1 MLIICLYPF
10 RAWRLMKRTSRMPR
24 MGITLVAPR
33 LVERG
38 IMAGE
43 YIFTM
48 QDLIKRYGRNEVLSG
63 INLCFY
69 HGAKIGIVGENGSGK
84 STLLKIMAGADQE
97 FDGRAAPLKGT
108 TIGFLP
114 QEPALDNEKTVRENV
129 EQAFADIKKMIE
141 EFNEVSA
148 KMAEPMSDEE
158 MEKAMEK
165 MGRLQ
170 DQIDAS
176 DGWELDRQVEVAMD
190 ALVLPADDQKAGTL
204 SGGEARRVALCKL
217 LLQKPDML
225 LLDEPTNHLD
235 AETVQWLED
244 TLSSYL
250 GNVIVST
257 HDRYFLD
264 NITKWILEL
273 EKGKGRPF
281 EGNYSSWLEQKAE
294 ILRKREKSASTL
306 QKRLQKELQW
316 LRETPGAR
324 RKHNKGRVNE
334 YEKLSARKINMEDN
348 SLEIQIAPGPQLGE
362 QVIEVDSLSK
372 GYQEGEP
379 IIKDL
384 TFSVPR
390 GAVVGLIGPNGAGKT
405 TLFRMIADEEQPD
418 LGTLKLGSTV
428 KLSYVDQDRQDLIAE
443 NSVFEEIT
451 GGTEHIEIAGKT
463 INSRAYVGRF
473 NFKGPDQQKKVGE
486 LSGGERN
493 RVHLAKLLRR
503 GGNVLLLDEPT
514 NDLDV
519 TTLRNLENAIL
530 DFSGCVLVI
539 SHDRFFLDRICTHLL
554 VFEGNSKVRWFEGNF
569 EEYQEKRKL
578 ELGGKEENRRSKY
591 KKLTI
596 H

>member
-1 MLIICLYPF
+1 M
-10 RAWRLMKRTSRMPR
+10 S
-24 MGITLVAPR
+24 
-33 LVERG
+33 
-38 IMAGE
+38 GE

-48 QDLIKRYGRNEVLSG
+48 QGLIKRYGRNEVLNG
-63 INLCFY
+63 INLSFY
-69 HGAKIGIVGENGSGK
+69 HGTKIGIVGENGSGK
-84 STLLKIMAGADQE
+84 STLLKIMAGEDSE
-97 FDGRAAPLKGT
+97 FEGQAAPLKGS

-114 QEPALDNEKTVRENV
+114 QEPVLDGDKTVRENV
-129 EQAFADIKKMIE
+129 EQAFSDIKKLIE

-148 KMAEPMSDEE
+148 KMAEPMSDDE

-170 DQIDAS
+170 DQIDAV

-190 ALVLPADDQKAGTL
+190 ALVLPEDDQKADTL

-244 TLSSYL
+244 TLANFS

-273 EKGKGRPF
+273 ESGKGKPF
-281 EGNYSSWLEQKAE
+281 EGNYSSWLEQKTE
-294 ILRKREKSASTL
+294 ILRRREKTASTL
-306 QKRLQKELQW
+306 QKRLDKELQW

-324 RKHNKGRVNE
+324 RKHNKSRVNE
-334 YEKLSARKINMEDN
+334 YEKLSARKTDLEDN
-348 SLEIQIAPGPQLGE
+348 TLEIQIAPGPQLGE
-362 QVIEVDSLSK
+362 QVIEVESLAK
-372 GYQEGEP
+372 GYGGDP
-379 IIKDL
+379 IFSEL
-384 TFSVPR
+384 TFTVPR

-405 TLFRMIADEEQPD
+405 TLFKMIAGEEQPD
-418 LGTLKLGSTV
+418 SGTLKLGSTV
-428 KLSYVDQDRQDLIAE
+428 KLSYVDQHRHDLGAE
-443 NSVFEEIT
+443 NTVFEEIT
-451 GGTEHIEIAGKT
+451 GGTEHIEVAGKT

-530 DFSGCVLVI
+530 DFNGCALVI

-554 VFEGNSKVRWFEGNF
+554 VFEGDSKVRWFEGNF
-569 EEYQEKRKL
+569 EEYQEKRKK
-578 ELGGKEENRRSKY
+578 ELGGREENRRSKY

-596 H
+596 R

>member
-1 MLIICLYPF
+1 M
-10 RAWRLMKRTSRMPR
+10 S
-24 MGITLVAPR
+24 
-33 LVERG
+33 
-38 IMAGE
+38 GE

-48 QDLIKRYGRNEVLSG
+48 QGLIKRYGRNEILNG
-63 INLCFY
+63 INLSFY

-84 STLLKIMAGADQE
+84 STLLKIMAGEDSE
-97 FDGRAAPLKGT
+97 FEGQAAPLKGS

-114 QEPALDNEKTVRENV
+114 QEPVLDGDKTVRENV
-129 EQAFADIKKMIE
+129 EQAFSDIKKFIE

-148 KMAEPMSDEE
+148 KMAEPMSDDE
-158 MEKAMEK
+158 MEKALEK

-170 DQIDAS
+170 DQIDAV

-190 ALVLPADDQKAGTL
+190 ALVLPEDDQKADTL

-244 TLSSYL
+244 TLANFP

-273 EKGKGRPF
+273 ESGKGKPF

-294 ILRKREKSASTL
+294 ILRRREKTASTL
-306 QKRLQKELQW
+306 QKRLDKELQW
-316 LRETPGAR
+316 LRESPGAR
-324 RKHNKGRVNE
+324 RKHNKSRVNE
-334 YEKLSARKINMEDN
+334 YEKLSARKTDLEDN
-348 SLEIQIAPGPQLGE
+348 ILEIQIAPGPQLGE
-362 QVIEVDSLSK
+362 QVIEVECLSK
-372 GYQEGEP
+372 GYGGDP
-379 IIKDL
+379 IFSDL
-384 TFSVPR
+384 TFTVPR

-405 TLFRMIADEEQPD
+405 TLFKMIAGEEQPD
-418 LGTLKLGSTV
+418 SGTLKLGSTV
-428 KLSYVDQDRQDLIAE
+428 KLSYVDQHRHDLEAD
-443 NSVFEEIT
+443 NTVFEEIT
-451 GGTEHIEIAGKT
+451 GGTEHIEVAGKT

-473 NFKGPDQQKKVGE
+473 NFKGSDQQKKVGE

-519 TTLRNLENAIL
+519 NTLRNLENAIL
-530 DFSGCVLVI
+530 DFNGCALVI

-569 EEYQEKRKL
+569 EEYQEKRKK

-591 KKLTI
+591 KRLTI
-596 H
+596 R

>member
-1 MLIICLYPF
+1 
-10 RAWRLMKRTSRMPR
+10 
-24 MGITLVAPR
+24 
-33 LVERG
+33 
-38 IMAGE
+38 
-43 YIFTM
+43 M
-48 QDLIKRYGRNEVLSG
+48 QGLIKRYGRNEVLNG
-63 INLCFY
+63 INLSFY

-84 STLLKIMAGADQE
+84 STLLKIMAGEDKE
-97 FDGRAAPLKGT
+97 FEGQATPLKGS

-114 QEPALDNEKTVRENV
+114 QEPVLDDDQTVRENV
-129 EQAFADIKKMIE
+129 EQAFGDIKEMIK
-141 EFNEVSA
+141 EFNDISA
-148 KMAEPMSDEE
+148 KMAEPMSDDE
-158 MEKAMEK
+158 MEKAMDK

-170 DQIDAS
+170 DQIDAV

-217 LLQKPDML
+217 LLQKPDMI

-244 TLSSYL
+244 TLSNYP

-273 EKGKGRPF
+273 EIGKGIPF

-294 ILRKREKSASTL
+294 ILRRREKTASTL
-306 QKRLQKELQW
+306 QKRLDKELQW

-324 RKHNKGRVNE
+324 RKNNKGRINE
-334 YEKLSARKINMEDN
+334 YEKLSTRKIDIEDN
-348 SLEIQIAPGPQLGE
+348 TLEIQIAPGPQLGE
-362 QVIEVDSLSK
+362 QVIEAESLAKSY
-372 GYQEGEP
+372 GDDP
-379 IIKDL
+379 IFTDL

-390 GAVVGLIGPNGAGKT
+390 GAVVGLVGPNGTGKT
-405 TLFRMIADEEQPD
+405 TLFKMIVGEEQPD
-418 LGTLKLGSTV
+418 SGTLKLGSTV
-428 KLSYVDQDRQDLIAE
+428 QLSYVDQHRHDLGSE
-443 NSVFEEIT
+443 NTVFQEIT
-451 GGTEHIEIAGKT
+451 GGTEHIEVAEKI

-530 DFSGCVLVI
+530 DFNGCALVI

-569 EEYQEKRKL
+569 EEYQEKRKQ

-596 H
+596 R

>member
-1 MLIICLYPF
+1 M
-10 RAWRLMKRTSRMPR
+10 S
-24 MGITLVAPR
+24 
-33 LVERG
+33 
-38 IMAGE
+38 GE

-48 QDLIKRYGRNEVLSG
+48 QGLIKRYGRNEVLNG
-63 INLCFY
+63 INLSFY
-69 HGAKIGIVGENGSGK
+69 HGTKIGIVGENGSGK
-84 STLLKIMAGADQE
+84 STLLKIMAGEDKE
-97 FDGRAAPLKGT
+97 FEGQATPLKGS

-114 QEPALDNEKTVRENV
+114 QEPVLDDDQTVRENV
-129 EQAFADIKKMIE
+129 EQAFGDIKEMIK
-141 EFNEVSA
+141 EFNDISA
-148 KMAEPMSDEE
+148 KMAEPMSDDE
-158 MEKAMEK
+158 MEKAMDK

-170 DQIDAS
+170 DQIDAV

-217 LLQKPDML
+217 LLQKPDMI

-244 TLSSYL
+244 TLSNYP

-273 EKGKGRPF
+273 EIGKGIPF

-294 ILRKREKSASTL
+294 ILRRREKNASTL
-306 QKRLQKELQW
+306 QKRLDKELQW

-324 RKHNKGRVNE
+324 RKNNKGRINE
-334 YEKLSARKINMEDN
+334 YEKLSTRKIDIEDN
-348 SLEIQIAPGPQLGE
+348 TLEIQIAPGPQLGE
-362 QVIEVDSLSK
+362 QVIEAESLAKSY
-372 GYQEGEP
+372 GGDP
-379 IIKDL
+379 IFTGL

-390 GAVVGLIGPNGAGKT
+390 GAVVGLVGPNGTGKT
-405 TLFRMIADEEQPD
+405 TLFKMIVGEEQPD
-418 LGTLKLGSTV
+418 SGTLKLGSTV
-428 KLSYVDQDRQDLIAE
+428 QLSYVDQHRHDLGSE
-443 NSVFEEIT
+443 NTVFQEIT
-451 GGTEHIEIAGKT
+451 GGTEHIEVAGKT

-530 DFSGCVLVI
+530 DFNGCALVI

-569 EEYQEKRKL
+569 EEYQEKRKQ

-596 H
+596 R

>member
-1 MLIICLYPF
+1 M
-10 RAWRLMKRTSRMPR
+10 S
-24 MGITLVAPR
+24 
-33 LVERG
+33 
-38 IMAGE
+38 GE

-48 QDLIKRYGRNEVLSG
+48 QGLIKRYGRNEVLDG
-63 INLCFY
+63 INLSFY

-84 STLLKIMAGADQE
+84 STLLKIMAGEDKE
-97 FDGRAAPLKGT
+97 FEGQATPLKGS

-114 QEPALDNEKTVRENV
+114 QEPVLDDDQTVRENV
-129 EQAFADIKKMIE
+129 EQAFGDIKKMIK
-141 EFNEVSA
+141 EFNAISA
-148 KMAEPMSDEE
+148 KMAEPMSDDE
-158 MEKAMEK
+158 MEKAMDK

-170 DQIDAS
+170 DQIDAV

-217 LLQKPDML
+217 LLQKPDMI

-244 TLSSYL
+244 TLSSYS

-273 EKGKGRPF
+273 EVGKGIPF

-294 ILRKREKSASTL
+294 ILRRREKTASTL
-306 QKRLQKELQW
+306 QKRLDKELQW

-324 RKHNKGRVNE
+324 RKNNKGRINE
-334 YEKLSARKINMEDN
+334 YEKLSSRKIDIEDN
-348 SLEIQIAPGPQLGE
+348 TLEIQIAPGLQLGE
-362 QVIEVDSLSK
+362 QVIEVESLAK
-372 GYQEGEP
+372 GYGGDP
-379 IIKDL
+379 IFTGL

-390 GAVVGLIGPNGAGKT
+390 GAVVGLVGPNGTGKT
-405 TLFRMIADEEQPD
+405 TLFKMIAGEEQPD
-418 LGTLKLGSTV
+418 SGTLKLGSTV
-428 KLSYVDQDRQDLIAE
+428 QLSYVDQHRHDLDAE
-443 NSVFEEIT
+443 NTVFQEVT
-451 GGTEHIEIAGKT
+451 GGTEHIEVAGKT

-530 DFSGCVLVI
+530 DFNGCVLVI

-569 EEYQEKRKL
+569 EEYQEKRKQ

-596 H
+596 R

>member
-1 MLIICLYPF
+1 M
-10 RAWRLMKRTSRMPR
+10 S
-24 MGITLVAPR
+24 
-33 LVERG
+33 
-38 IMAGE
+38 GE
-43 YIFTM
+43 YIFTI
-48 QDLIKRYGRNEVLSG
+48 QGLIKRYDRNEVLNG
-63 INLCFY
+63 INLSFY

-84 STLLKIMAGADQE
+84 STLLKIMAGEDKE
-97 FDGRAAPLKGT
+97 FEGQATPLKGS

-114 QEPALDNEKTVRENV
+114 QEPVLDDDQTVRENV
-129 EQAFADIKKMIE
+129 EQAFGDIKKMIK
-141 EFNEVSA
+141 EFNAISA

-158 MEKAMEK
+158 MEKAMDK

-170 DQIDAS
+170 DQIDAV

-217 LLQKPDML
+217 LLQKPDMI

-244 TLSSYL
+244 TLSNYP

-273 EKGKGRPF
+273 EIGKGIPF

-294 ILRKREKSASTL
+294 LLRRREKTASTL
-306 QKRLQKELQW
+306 QKRLDKELQW

-324 RKHNKGRVNE
+324 RKNNKGRINE
-334 YEKLSARKINMEDN
+334 YEKLSTRKIDIEDN
-348 SLEIQIAPGPQLGE
+348 TLEIQIAPGPQLGE
-362 QVIEVDSLSK
+362 QVIEAESLAK
-372 GYQEGEP
+372 GYGGDP
-379 IIKDL
+379 IFTGL

-390 GAVVGLIGPNGAGKT
+390 GAVVGLVGPNGTGKT
-405 TLFRMIADEEQPD
+405 TLFKMIAGEEQPD
-418 LGTLKLGSTV
+418 SGTLKLGSTV
-428 KLSYVDQDRQDLIAE
+428 QLSYVDQHRHDLGAE
-443 NSVFEEIT
+443 NTVFQEIT
-451 GGTEHIEIAGKT
+451 GGTEHIEVAGKT

-530 DFSGCVLVI
+530 DFNGCALVI

-569 EEYQEKRKL
+569 EEYQEKRKQ

-596 H
+596 R

>member
-1 MLIICLYPF
+1 M
-10 RAWRLMKRTSRMPR
+10 S
-24 MGITLVAPR
+24 
-33 LVERG
+33 
-38 IMAGE
+38 GE

-48 QDLIKRYGRNEVLSG
+48 QGLIKRYGRKEVLNG
-63 INLCFY
+63 INLSFY

-84 STLLKIMAGADQE
+84 STLLKIMAGEDKE
-97 FDGRAAPLKGT
+97 FEGQAAPLKGST
-108 TIGFLP
+108 VGFLP
-114 QEPALDNEKTVRENV
+114 QEPVLDDDKTVRENV
-129 EQAFADIKKMIE
+129 EQAFSDIKSLIE

-148 KMAEPMSDEE
+148 KMAEPMSDDE
-158 MEKAMEK
+158 MEKALEK

-170 DQIDAS
+170 DQIDAV

-244 TLSSYL
+244 TLASYP

-273 EKGKGRPF
+273 ESGKGKPF

-294 ILRKREKSASTL
+294 ILRRREKTASTL
-306 QKRLQKELQW
+306 QKRLNKELEW

-324 RKHNKGRVNE
+324 RKHNKGRINE
-334 YEKLSARKINMEDN
+334 YEKLSARKTDIEDN
-348 SLEIQIAPGPQLGE
+348 TLEIQIAPGPQLGE
-362 QVIEVDSLSK
+362 QVIEVESLSK
-372 GYQEGEP
+372 GYGGDP
-379 IIKDL
+379 IFTDL

-405 TLFRMIADEEQPD
+405 TLFKMIAGEEQPD
-418 LGTLKLGSTV
+418 SGTLKLGSTV
-428 KLSYVDQDRQDLIAE
+428 QLSYVDQHRYDLEADKT
-443 NSVFEEIT
+443 VFEEIT
-451 GGTEHIEIAGKT
+451 GGTEHIEVAGKT

-473 NFKGPDQQKKVGE
+473 NFKGSDQQKKVGE

-530 DFSGCVLVI
+530 DFNGCALVI

-554 VFEGNSKVRWFEGNF
+554 VFEGDSKVRWFEGNF
-569 EEYQEKRKL
+569 EEYQEKRKK
-578 ELGGKEENRRSKY
+578 ELGGKEQNRRSKY
-591 KKLTI
+591 KKLTLR
-596 H
+596 

>member
-1 MLIICLYPF
+1 
-10 RAWRLMKRTSRMPR
+10 
-24 MGITLVAPR
+24 
-33 LVERG
+33 
-38 IMAGE
+38 MAGE

-48 QDLIKRYGRNEVLSG
+48 QSLIKRYGRNEVLNG
-63 INLCFY
+63 INLSFY

-84 STLLKIMAGADQE
+84 STLLKIMAGEDNE
-97 FDGRAAPLKGT
+97 FEGQAAPLKGA

-114 QEPALDNEKTVRENV
+114 QEPVLEDGLTVRENV
-129 EQAFADIKKMIE
+129 EQAFGDIKKMIE

-170 DQIDAS
+170 DQIDAV

-217 LLQKPDML
+217 LLQKPDMI

-235 AETVQWLED
+235 AETVQWLEEA
-244 TLSSYL
+244 LASYP

-273 EKGKGRPF
+273 ESGKGKPF
-281 EGNYSSWLEQKAE
+281 EGNYSSWLEQKTE
-294 ILRKREKSASTL
+294 ILRRREKSASTL
-306 QKRLQKELQW
+306 QKRLDKELQW

-324 RKHNKGRVNE
+324 RKHNKGRINE
-334 YEKLSARKINMEDN
+334 YEKLSSRKVDMEDN
-348 SLEIQIAPGPQLGE
+348 TLEIQIAPGPQLGE
-362 QVIEVDSLSK
+362 QVIEVDLLEK
-372 GYQEGEP
+372 GYGGDA
-379 IIKDL
+379 IFKDL
-384 TFSVPR
+384 SFSIPR

-405 TLFRMIADEEQPD
+405 TLFKLIAGEEQPD
-418 LGTLKLGSTV
+418 SGTLKLGSTV
-428 KLSYVDQDRQDLIAE
+428 QLSYVDQHRHDLNAD
-443 NSVFEEIT
+443 STVFEEIT
-451 GGTEHIEIAGKT
+451 GGTEHIEVAGKT

-530 DFSGCVLVI
+530 DFNGCALVI

-554 VFEGNSKVRWFEGNF
+554 VFEGESKVRWFEGNF
-569 EEYQEKRKL
+569 EEYQEKRKK

>member
-1 MLIICLYPF
+1 M
-10 RAWRLMKRTSRMPR
+10 S
-24 MGITLVAPR
+24 
-33 LVERG
+33 
-38 IMAGE
+38 GE

-48 QDLIKRYGRNEVLSG
+48 QGLIKRYGRNEVLNG
-63 INLCFY
+63 INLSFY

-84 STLLKIMAGADQE
+84 STLLKIMAGEDIE
-97 FDGRAAPLKGT
+97 FEGQAAPLKGS

-114 QEPALDNEKTVRENV
+114 QEPVLDGDKTVRENV
-129 EQAFADIKKMIE
+129 EQAFSDIKKLIE

-148 KMAEPMSDEE
+148 KMAEPMSDDE

-170 DQIDAS
+170 DQIDAV

-190 ALVLPADDQKAGTL
+190 ALVLPEDDQKADTL

-244 TLSSYL
+244 TLANFS

-273 EKGKGRPF
+273 ESGKGKPF
-281 EGNYSSWLEQKAE
+281 EGNYSSWLEQKTE
-294 ILRKREKSASTL
+294 ILRRREKTASTL
-306 QKRLQKELQW
+306 QKRLDKELQW
-316 LRETPGAR
+316 LQETPGAR
-324 RKHNKGRVNE
+324 RKHNKSRVNE
-334 YEKLSARKINMEDN
+334 YEKLSARKTDLEDN
-348 SLEIQIAPGPQLGE
+348 TLEIQIAPGPQLGE
-362 QVIEVDSLSK
+362 QVIEVESLAK
-372 GYQEGEP
+372 GYGGDP
-379 IIKDL
+379 IFSDL
-384 TFSVPR
+384 TFTVPR

-405 TLFRMIADEEQPD
+405 TLFKMIAGEEQPD
-418 LGTLKLGSTV
+418 SGTLKLGSTV
-428 KLSYVDQDRQDLIAE
+428 KLSYVDQHRHDLGAE
-443 NSVFEEIT
+443 NTVFEEIT
-451 GGTEHIEIAGKT
+451 GGTEHIEVAGKT

-530 DFSGCVLVI
+530 DFNGCALVI

-554 VFEGNSKVRWFEGNF
+554 VFEGDSKVRWFEGNF
-569 EEYQEKRKL
+569 EEYQEKRKK
-578 ELGGKEENRRSKY
+578 ELGGREENRRSKY

-596 H
+596 R

>member
-1 MLIICLYPF
+1 
-10 RAWRLMKRTSRMPR
+10 
-24 MGITLVAPR
+24 
-33 LVERG
+33 
-38 IMAGE
+38 MAGE

-63 INLCFY
+63 INLSFY

-84 STLLKIMAGADQE
+84 STVLKIMAGEDQE

-114 QEPALDNEKTVRENV
+114 QEPVLDEEQTVRENV
-129 EQAFADIKKMIE
+129 EQAFGEIKKMIE

-148 KMAEPMSDEE
+148 KMAEPMSDDE
-158 MEKAMEK
+158 MGKALEK
-165 MGRLQ
+165 MGKLQ
-170 DQIDAS
+170 DQIDAA

-217 LLQKPDML
+217 LLQKPDMI

-235 AETVQWLED
+235 AETVQWLEE
-244 TLSSYL
+244 TLVNYP

-273 EKGKGRPF
+273 ESGKGRPF

-306 QKRLQKELQW
+306 QKRLEKELQW
-316 LRETPGAR
+316 LKETPGAR
-324 RKHNKGRVNE
+324 RKQNKGRIND
-334 YEKLSARKINMEDN
+334 YEKLSARKVDVEDN

-362 QVIEVDSLSK
+362 QVIEINSLSK
-372 GYQEGEP
+372 SYDDP
-379 IIKDL
+379 IIQDL

-405 TLFRMIADEEQPD
+405 TLFRMIAGEEQPD
-418 LGTLKLGSTV
+418 SGTLKLGSTV
-428 KLSYVDQDRQDLIAE
+428 KLSYVDQHRHDL
-443 NSVFEEIT
+443 SPDKTVFEEIT
-451 GGTEHIEIAGKT
+451 GGTEHIEVAGKT
-463 INSRAYVGRF
+463 IISRAYVGRF

-569 EEYQEKRKL
+569 EEYQEKRKQ
-578 ELGGKEENRRSKY
+578 ELGGREENRRSKY

>member
-1 MLIICLYPF
+1 
-10 RAWRLMKRTSRMPR
+10 
-24 MGITLVAPR
+24 
-33 LVERG
+33 
-38 IMAGE
+38 MAGE

-63 INLCFY
+63 INLSFY

-84 STLLKIMAGADQE
+84 STVLKIMAGEDQE

-114 QEPALDNEKTVRENV
+114 QEPVLDDEQTVRENV

-148 KMAEPMSDEE
+148 KMAEPMSDDE
-158 MEKAMEK
+158 MEKALEK
-165 MGRLQ
+165 MGKLQ
-170 DQIDAS
+170 DQIDAV

-217 LLQKPDML
+217 LLQKPDMI

-235 AETVQWLED
+235 AETVQWLEE
-244 TLSSYL
+244 TLVNYP

-273 EKGKGRPF
+273 ESGKGRPF

-306 QKRLQKELQW
+306 QKRLEKELQW
-316 LRETPGAR
+316 LKETPGAR
-324 RKHNKGRVNE
+324 RKQNKGRIND
-334 YEKLSARKINMEDN
+334 YEKLSARKVDVEDN

-362 QVIEVDSLSK
+362 QVIEVNSLSK
-372 GYQEGEP
+372 SYDDP
-379 IIKDL
+379 IIQDL

-405 TLFRMIADEEQPD
+405 TLFRMIAGEEQPD
-418 LGTLKLGSTV
+418 SGTLKLGSTV
-428 KLSYVDQDRQDLIAE
+428 KLSYVDQHRHDL
-443 NSVFEEIT
+443 SPDKTVFEEIT
-451 GGTEHIEIAGKT
+451 GGTEHIEVAGKT
-463 INSRAYVGRF
+463 IISRAYVGRF

-569 EEYQEKRKL
+569 EEYQEKRKQ
-578 ELGGKEENRRSKY
+578 ELGGREENRRSKY
-591 KKLTI
+591 KKITI

>member
-1 MLIICLYPF
+1 M
-10 RAWRLMKRTSRMPR
+10 S
-24 MGITLVAPR
+24 
-33 LVERG
+33 
-38 IMAGE
+38 GE

-48 QDLIKRYGRNEVLSG
+48 QGLIKRYGRNEVLNG
-63 INLCFY
+63 INLSFY

-84 STLLKIMAGADQE
+84 STLLKIMAGEDSE
-97 FDGRAAPLKGT
+97 FEGQAAPLKGS

-114 QEPALDNEKTVRENV
+114 QEPVLDGDKTVRENV
-129 EQAFADIKKMIE
+129 EQAFSDIKKLIE

-148 KMAEPMSDEE
+148 KMAEPMSDDE

-170 DQIDAS
+170 DQIDAV

-190 ALVLPADDQKAGTL
+190 ALVLPEDDQKADTL

-244 TLSSYL
+244 TLANFS

-273 EKGKGRPF
+273 ESGKGKPF
-281 EGNYSSWLEQKAE
+281 EGNYSSWLEQKTE
-294 ILRKREKSASTL
+294 ILRRREKTASNL
-306 QKRLQKELQW
+306 QKRLDKELQW

-324 RKHNKGRVNE
+324 RKHNKSRVNE
-334 YEKLSARKINMEDN
+334 YEKLSARKTDLEDN
-348 SLEIQIAPGPQLGE
+348 TLEIQIAPGPQLGE
-362 QVIEVDSLSK
+362 QVIEVESLAK
-372 GYQEGEP
+372 GYGGDP
-379 IIKDL
+379 IFSDL
-384 TFSVPR
+384 TFTVPR

-405 TLFRMIADEEQPD
+405 TLFKMIAGEEQPD
-418 LGTLKLGSTV
+418 SGTLKLGSTV
-428 KLSYVDQDRQDLIAE
+428 KLSYVDQHRHDLGAE
-443 NSVFEEIT
+443 NTVFEEIT
-451 GGTEHIEIAGKT
+451 GGTEHIEVAGKT

-530 DFSGCVLVI
+530 DFNGCALVI

-554 VFEGNSKVRWFEGNF
+554 VFEGDSKVRWFEGNF
-569 EEYQEKRKL
+569 EEYQEKRKK
-578 ELGGKEENRRSKY
+578 ELGGREENRRSKY

-596 H
+596 R

>member
-1 MLIICLYPF
+1 M
-10 RAWRLMKRTSRMPR
+10 S
-24 MGITLVAPR
+24 
-33 LVERG
+33 
-38 IMAGE
+38 GE
-43 YIFTM
+43 YIFTI
-48 QDLIKRYGRNEVLSG
+48 QGLIKRYGRNEVLNG
-63 INLCFY
+63 INLSFY

-84 STLLKIMAGADQE
+84 STLLKIMAGEDKE
-97 FDGRAAPLKGT
+97 FEGQATPLKGS

-114 QEPALDNEKTVRENV
+114 QEPVLDNDQTVRENV
-129 EQAFADIKKMIE
+129 EKAFGDIKKMII
-141 EFNEVSA
+141 EFNTISS
-148 KMAEPMSDEE
+148 KMAEPMSDDE
-158 MEKAMEK
+158 MEKAMDK

-170 DQIDAS
+170 DQIDAV

-217 LLQKPDML
+217 LLQKPDMI

-244 TLSSYL
+244 TLSNYP

-273 EKGKGRPF
+273 EIGKGIPF

-294 ILRKREKSASTL
+294 ILRQREKTASTL
-306 QKRLQKELQW
+306 QKRLDKELQW

-324 RKHNKGRVNE
+324 RKNNKGRINE
-334 YEKLSARKINMEDN
+334 YEKLSSRKIDIEDN
-348 SLEIQIAPGPQLGE
+348 TLEIQIAPGPQLGE
-362 QVIEVDSLSK
+362 QVIEAESLVK
-372 GYQEGEP
+372 GYGGDP
-379 IIKDL
+379 IFTDV
-384 TFSVPR
+384 TFAVPR
-390 GAVVGLIGPNGAGKT
+390 GAVVGLVGPNGTGKT
-405 TLFRMIADEEQPD
+405 TLFKMIAGEEQPD
-418 LGTLKLGSTV
+418 SGTLKLGSTV
-428 KLSYVDQDRQDLIAE
+428 QLSYVDQHRHDLGAE
-443 NSVFEEIT
+443 NTVFQEIT
-451 GGTEHIEIAGKT
+451 GGTEHIDVAGKT

-530 DFSGCVLVI
+530 NFNGCVLVI

-569 EEYQEKRKL
+569 EEYQERRKQ

>member
-1 MLIICLYPF
+1 
-10 RAWRLMKRTSRMPR
+10 
-24 MGITLVAPR
+24 
-33 LVERG
+33 
-38 IMAGE
+38 MAGE

-84 STLLKIMAGADQE
+84 STLLKILAGEDHE
-97 FDGRAAPLKGT
+97 FEGRATPLKGT

-114 QEPALDNEKTVRENV
+114 QEPALDNEHTVRENV

-217 LLQKPDML
+217 LLQKPDMI

-244 TLSSYL
+244 TLSNYP
-250 GNVIVST
+250 GNIIVST

-273 EKGKGRPF
+273 ESGKGKPF

-294 ILRKREKSASTL
+294 ILRRREKSASTL
-306 QKRLQKELQW
+306 QKRLEKELQW

-324 RKHNKGRVNE
+324 RKHNKGRINE
-334 YEKLSARKINMEDN
+334 YEKLSARKIDMQDN

-362 QVIEVDSLSK
+362 QVIEADSLSK

-405 TLFRMIADEEQPD
+405 TLFRMIANEEQPD
-418 LGTLKLGSTV
+418 SGTLKLGSTV
-428 KLSYVDQDRQDLIAE
+428 KLSYVDQDRHDLIAE

-569 EEYQEKRKL
+569 EEYQEKRKQ

>member
-1 MLIICLYPF
+1 M
-10 RAWRLMKRTSRMPR
+10 S
-24 MGITLVAPR
+24 
-33 LVERG
+33 
-38 IMAGE
+38 GE

-48 QDLIKRYGRNEVLSG
+48 QGLIKRYGRNEILNG
-63 INLCFY
+63 INLSFY

-84 STLLKIMAGADQE
+84 STLLKIMAGEDSE
-97 FDGRAAPLKGT
+97 FEGQAAPLKGS

-114 QEPALDNEKTVRENV
+114 QEPVLDDDKTVRENV
-129 EQAFADIKKMIE
+129 EQAFSDIKKLIE
-141 EFNEVSA
+141 EFNEISA
-148 KMAEPMSDEE
+148 KMAEPMSDDE

-170 DQIDAS
+170 DQIDAV

-190 ALVLPADDQKAGTL
+190 ALVLPEDNQKADTL

-244 TLSSYL
+244 TLANFP

-273 EKGKGRPF
+273 ESGKGKPF
-281 EGNYSSWLEQKAE
+281 EGNYSSWLEQKTE
-294 ILRKREKSASTL
+294 ILRRREKTASTL
-306 QKRLQKELQW
+306 QKRLDKELQW

-334 YEKLSARKINMEDN
+334 YEKLSARKTDLEDN
-348 SLEIQIAPGPQLGE
+348 TLEIQIAPGPQLGE
-362 QVIEVDSLSK
+362 QVIEVESISK
-372 GYQEGEP
+372 GYGGDP
-379 IIKDL
+379 IFSDL
-384 TFSVPR
+384 TFTVPR

-405 TLFRMIADEEQPD
+405 TLFKMIAGEEQPD
-418 LGTLKLGSTV
+418 SGTLKLGSTV
-428 KLSYVDQDRQDLIAE
+428 KLSYVDQHRHDLEAD
-443 NSVFEEIT
+443 NTVFEEIT
-451 GGTEHIEIAGKT
+451 GGTEHIEVAGKT

-530 DFSGCVLVI
+530 DFNGCALVI

-569 EEYQEKRKL
+569 EEYQEKRKK

-591 KKLTI
+591 KRLTI
-596 H
+596 R

>member
-1 MLIICLYPF
+1 
-10 RAWRLMKRTSRMPR
+10 
-24 MGITLVAPR
+24 
-33 LVERG
+33 
-38 IMAGE
+38 
-43 YIFTM
+43 M
-48 QDLIKRYGRNEVLSG
+48 QDLIKRYGRNEVLNG
-63 INLCFY
+63 INLSFY

-84 STLLKIMAGADQE
+84 STILKIMAGEDQDFE
-97 FDGRAAPLKGT
+97 GRAQPLKGT

-114 QEPALDNEKTVRENV
+114 QEPVLDGEKTVRENV
-129 EQAFADIKKMIE
+129 EQAFGEIKKMIE

-148 KMAEPMSDEE
+148 KMAEPMSDDE

-170 DQIDAS
+170 DQIDAA

-217 LLQKPDML
+217 LLQKPDMI

-244 TLSSYL
+244 TLANYP

-273 EKGKGRPF
+273 ESGKGRPF

-294 ILRKREKSASTL
+294 ILRRREKSASTL
-306 QKRLQKELQW
+306 QKRLEKELQW

-324 RKHNKGRVNE
+324 RKHNKGRINE
-334 YEKLSARKINMEDN
+334 YEKLSARKVDVEDN
-348 SLEIQIAPGPQLGE
+348 TLEIQIAPCPQLGE
-362 QVIEVDSLSK
+362 QVIEVDSISK
-372 GYQEGEP
+372 GYQKDDP

-405 TLFRMIADEEQPD
+405 TLFRIIAGEEQPD
-418 LGTLKLGSTV
+418 SGALKLGSTV
-428 KLSYVDQDRQDLIAE
+428 ELSYVDQHRHDLSPD
-443 NSVFEEIT
+443 NTVFEEIT

-463 INSRAYVGRF
+463 VVSRAYVGRF

-519 TTLRNLENAIL
+519 TTLRNLENAIM

-554 VFEGNSKVRWFEGNF
+554 VFEGDSKVRWFEGNF
-569 EEYQEKRKL
+569 EEYQEKRKQ
-578 ELGGKEENRRSKY
+578 ELGGREENKRSKY

-596 H
+596 HH